1 MKLFK
6 NSAETLNWHMYFV
19 NSAELTYVFC
29 QFRRMNYKFCWYI
42 KLTYVFCQFRRINYK
57 LRRIDICIILLNYQY
72 HKNTFANSAEL
83 SISQGKIGRNV
94 FLPNSCL
101 TLWIQQNSLTDI
113 FFSWMP
119 ILLNWYYIYIRA

>member
-19 NSAELTYVFC
+19 NSAE
-29 QFRRMNYKFCWYI
+29 
-42 KLTYVFCQFRRINYK
+42 LTYVFCQFRRINYK

-94 FLPNSCL
+94 FFATFMFDIMNSAEF
-101 TLWIQQNSLTDI
+101 IDRY
-113 FFSWMP
+113 FFQ
-119 ILLNWYYIYIRA
+119 LNAHSAKLVLHI

>member
-19 NSAELTYVFC
+19 NSAE
-29 QFRRMNYKFCWYI
+29 
-42 KLTYVFCQFRRINYK
+42 LTYVFCQFRRINYK

-94 FLPNSCL
+94 FFATFMFDIMNSAEF
-101 TLWIQQNSLTDI
+101 IDRY
-113 FFSWMP
+113 FFQ
-119 ILLNWYYIYIRA
+119 LNAHAFC